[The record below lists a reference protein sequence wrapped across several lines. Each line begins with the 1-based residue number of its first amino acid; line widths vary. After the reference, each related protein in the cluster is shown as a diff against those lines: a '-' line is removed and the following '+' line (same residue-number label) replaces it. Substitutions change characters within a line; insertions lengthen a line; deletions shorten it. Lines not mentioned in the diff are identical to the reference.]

1 MWADAGL
8 LWVKAGLDVA
18 GEHPDQQA
26 CYYADGIT
34 LGSFEFGKL
43 EVEVL
48 VGENVKATEEGVGS
62 GFLRFVM
69 EEDPEKYEAAGI
81 SLPGTSTAHNS
92 VSIKKNN

>member
-1 MWADAGL
+1 
-8 LWVKAGLDVA
+8 
-18 GEHPDQQA
+18 
-26 CYYADGIT
+26 
-34 LGSFEFGKL
+34 
-43 EVEVL
+43 
-48 VGENVKATEEGVGS
+48 VKATEEGVGS